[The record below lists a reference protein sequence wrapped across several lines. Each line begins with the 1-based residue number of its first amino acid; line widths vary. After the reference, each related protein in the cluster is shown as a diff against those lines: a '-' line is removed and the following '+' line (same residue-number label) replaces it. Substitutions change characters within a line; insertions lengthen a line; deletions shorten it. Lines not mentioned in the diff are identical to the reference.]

1 LRGLRRPLEDLAHD
15 TELAVARLD
24 RVANPD
30 DPLDYGHEK
39 TPTVMEPRV
48 L

>member
-1 LRGLRRPLEDLAHD
+1 LGGLRRPVEDLAYD
-15 TELAVARLD
+15 AELAVARFH

-30 DPLDYGHEK
+30 DPLDYGHKK